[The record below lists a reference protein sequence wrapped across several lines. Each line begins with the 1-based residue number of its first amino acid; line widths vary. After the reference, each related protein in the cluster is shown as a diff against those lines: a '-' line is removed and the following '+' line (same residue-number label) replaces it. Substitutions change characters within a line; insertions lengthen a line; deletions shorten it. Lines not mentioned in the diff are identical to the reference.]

1 MHWDATISIGNVL
14 TALAMIAG
22 MLLAFNRHSIA
33 AIKLAASIEANSNAT
48 NNLAAITQKLQLA
61 VEAQDSR
68 LVSLETEQKIAAEVE
83 RRLGRH

>member
-22 MLLAFNRHSIA
+22 TLLAFNRHSIA
-33 AIKLAASIEANSNAT
+33 AIKLAASIEA
-48 NNLAAITQKLQLA
+48 LAAITQKLQLA

>member
-33 AIKLAASIEANSNAT
+33 AIKLAASIEA
-48 NNLAAITQKLQLA
+48 LAAITQKLQLA